1 VDNRIAGLPAEEWRM
16 SLTGKTIAVLAA
28 EGYQELELWYPVLRA
43 READADVAIVTS
55 DPAGVTSHLGYPL
68 IPVGQDTEPSALDA
82 VVVAGTPTG
91 APALSDAQTVLLKAA
106 SAQGKPIYTIG
117 TAVGVPAAAGARGFA
132 SADALPELMTALVSE
147 LSS

>member
-1 VDNRIAGLPAEEWRM
+1 M
-16 SLTGKTIAVLAA
+16 SLTGRTIAVLAA

-43 READADVAIVTS
+43 REAEADVAIITA

-82 VVVAGTPTG
+82 IVVAGTVTG

-106 SAQGKPIYTIG
+106 SAEAKPIYTIG
-117 TAVGVPAAAGARGFA
+117 TATGVAAAAGARRFA
-132 SADALPELMTALVSE
+132 SADALPELMKTLLSDLSGEVTA
-147 LSS
+147 